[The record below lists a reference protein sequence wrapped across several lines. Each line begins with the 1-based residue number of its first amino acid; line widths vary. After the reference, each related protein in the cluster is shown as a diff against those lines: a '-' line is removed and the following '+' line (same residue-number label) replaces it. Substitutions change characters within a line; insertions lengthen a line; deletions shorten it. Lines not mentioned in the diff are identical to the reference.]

1 VTGGEHAHA
10 SLSDAQNLVKWR
22 TISTVLHVDR
32 WEDLCDS
39 SCICWCGM

>member
-1 VTGGEHAHA
+1 VTGGEHAQA

-22 TISTVLHVDR
+22 TISTLLHLDR
-32 WEDLCDS
+32 WEYFWDA